1 MPTLTDIPLPQLQ
14 GGSTGLYGVL
24 GVPDGAGPWPGVVVV
39 HEAFG
44 VDDVMRRQVE
54 RLASAGFLAL
64 MPDLFVEGSRVRCLR
79 ATMRAIASG
88 EGRAFTDVESARR
101 TLADRDDQV
110 GGIGLI
116 GFCMGGGFALMAV
129 QDRGFSAVSANYA
142 RLPKPLDPRLVG
154 ACPVVASYG
163 GRDLAFRGAAAKLE
177 AALTR
182 HAVPHDVKEYP
193 TAGHA
198 FLDDALPSMNPLA
211 ALLVE
216 QVLSFGPDPEAAA
229 DAWARI
235 DGFFR
240 THLADG
246 ARPGDPPH
254 LH

>member
-1 MPTLTDIPLPQLQ
+1 MAGENLVMPTVTDMPLPELP

-24 GVPDGAGPWPGVVVV
+24 GVPDGEGPWPAIVVV

-64 MPDLFVEGSRVRCLR
+64 MPDLFVNGSRARCLR
-79 ATMRAIASG
+79 ATMRAIATG
-88 EGRAFTDVESARR
+88 EGRAFTDVEAARR
-101 TLADRDDQV
+101 TLEARDDQV
-110 GGIGLI
+110 GGIGLL

-129 QDRGFSAVSANYA
+129 QDRGFGAVSANYA

-163 GRDLAFRGAAAKLE
+163 GRDVAFKGAAGKLE

-193 TAGHA
+193 TAGHG
-198 FLDDALPSMNPLA
+198 FLDDAMPAMNPLA

-216 QVLSFGPDPEAAA
+216 QVLHFGPEPDAAA
-229 DAWARI
+229 DAWSRI
-235 DGFFR
+235 DAFFR
-240 THLADG
+240 EHLSAP
-246 ARPGDPPH
+246 A
-254 LH
+254 